1 IKRVLSLAA
10 LAAMA
15 LAPSSSRAARA
26 TVEARAARAGAVTSL
41 SVVPAGGRAEVVIGL
56 DGPVQVQDFALRGPD
71 KIVLDMTGA
80 SLGLPA
86 RGYDRV
92 DRGGVV
98 DVRWS
103 QYRRNVVRVVI
114 TLDGTHE
121 YEVARGD
128 GELR

>member
-1 IKRVLSLAA
+1 MKRVLSLAA

-26 TVEARAARAGAVTSL
+26 TVEARAAGAVTSL